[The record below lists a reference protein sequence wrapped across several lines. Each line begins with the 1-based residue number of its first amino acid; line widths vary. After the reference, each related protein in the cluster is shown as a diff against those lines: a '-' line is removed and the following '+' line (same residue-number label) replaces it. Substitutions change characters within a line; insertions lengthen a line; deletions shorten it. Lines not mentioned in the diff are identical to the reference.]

1 MKNNKSAMLAIAC
14 LGLLAISCS
23 SQKNMQKGIPAWADN
38 PRNHY
43 NEQQYLMA
51 VGSGNTLDEA
61 TSDAFAGLSR
71 IFQMD
76 IDATEEL
83 NDEFIETTRNNSE
96 FISEGTSQLLNTV
109 KIGTR
114 QELMNTTI
122 LESEVGSDGT
132 YYALAGMDRMD
143 SGRIYNQEI
152 SNNVFKIEELEANSD
167 KETNV
172 LQKLILLKK
181 ARVLAGVNENLSKQ
195 YNIIR
200 GGVSDTDMAARTFS
214 RIDEKFRTLRQTAVV
229 SIVAENVSNSITS
242 AVAEVF
248 QKAGFSVSNE
258 PGSEL
263 LEAEINFNT
272 QRAELNRNDAEFV
285 KWELIINIK
294 DKQTNHSFNTF
305 MDQGR
310 DGALSY
316 RDALSRAD
324 FTAGKNIK
332 TKFQT
337 FLNQEL
343 LAAK

>member
-1 MKNNKSAMLAIAC
+1 MLAIAC

-285 KWELIINIK
+285 NWELIINIK